1 MNGKNSVSLNRPAH
15 RKSFLFKVIAFLCS
29 FVLLLPGCNRPE
41 ERKDGSVRDIYYI
54 NTSVTGLEPHEKE
67 ISTRKPDEQL
77 AEMME
82 LLAQTPDKMD
92 YKAPLQ
98 MGFEVLSCKIDE
110 GRVLIDVSDS
120 YTAMPATTEIL
131 VRAALVRTVTQ
142 IDGIKYVIIT
152 VNGKQLYD
160 NLGNVVGLLSADQFI
175 DNAGDEINAY
185 EKVRLKLYFANAD
198 GTGLIATSRTIAYN
212 TNISIEKLVVEQL
225 LAGPNEDVADVA
237 FPTINPNAKLVSISV
252 KDGICYVNFD
262 ENFLTQVYNV
272 STDVAIYSVVNSLVE
287 LTNVNKVQITIN
299 GETNIMFRESVSLST
314 VFERNLNIVTTAE

>member
-1 MNGKNSVSLNRPAH
+1 MNGIYTACRKNTAG
-15 RKSFLFKVIAFLCS
+15 FKKLLLRLTAFLCGI
-29 FVLLLPGCNRPE
+29 LLFLPGCTRPE
-41 ERKDGSVRDIYYI
+41 ERKDGSTKEIYYI

-67 ISTRKPDEQL
+67 ISARKAEEQL
-77 AEMME
+77 AEIMD
-82 LLAQTPDKMD
+82 LLAQVPEKMD

-110 GRVLIDVSDS
+110 GRVLIDVSEG
-120 YTAMPATTEIL
+120 YTAMPPTTEIL

-198 GTGLIATSRTIAYN
+198 GTGLIAINRTIAYN

-225 LAGPNEDVADVA
+225 LAGPDAEVADVA

-272 STDVAIYSVVNSLVE
+272 STDVAIYSIVNSLAE
-287 LTNVNKVQITIN
+287 LNNVNKVQITIN
-299 GETNIMFRESVSLST
+299 GETNIMFRESVSLGT